1 MGKKSKWII
10 AAAAVL
16 VAGAVI
22 YGSITAGVSAELYKV
37 SRGDINQYFEETAQV
52 KSIDSH
58 TVYIE
63 GAGRITDIRADVGDT
78 VKKDDILLTL
88 DKTDLELQLK
98 AADAGIAASKAQL
111 ESTELGNYANKI
123 KQAEAAVNQA
133 KIMYDSDKRNFENAK
148 GLYESQAL
156 SKDEYEKARDMC
168 DVALAALNTANL
180 QLADIK
186 KGSPDYLKNSYM
198 AQFEQAEIRR
208 DTIVN
213 SIKKQEV
220 RSPADGTIIERL
232 VDENL
237 PAVPQM
243 AAFIIE
249 DTDRLEIEA
258 NVLSDDINKVQIGNE
273 VEISGKPLGDE
284 ILKGRVAKIAPAAKA
299 EMSSLGVSQNRVPVT
314 IEINS
319 DTSLLKPGFSV
330 DAKIIT
336 ANRKDTLIV
345 PDSSVFDYEGKS
357 TIFVVENGKA
367 RLRSVEKGIESD
379 DFIEILGG
387 LKEEELILSK
397 PDNSIKEGMRIK

>member
-1 MGKKSKWII
+1 MLMWEI
-10 AAAAVL
+10 VL
-16 VAGAVI
+16 PHD
-22 YGSITAGVSAELYKV
+22 LYD
-37 SRGDINQYFEETAQV
+37 SLLADI
-52 KSIDSH
+52 S
-58 TVYIE
+58 
-63 GAGRITDIRADVGDT
+63 ADVGDR

-88 DKTDLELQLK
+88 DTTDLEFQLK
-98 AADAGIAASKAQL
+98 AAQAGIAASKAQL
-111 ESTELGNYANKI
+111 ESTELKNYANKI

-198 AQFEQAEIRR
+198 AQFEQAETRR
-208 DTIVN
+208 DTIAN

-284 ILKGRVAKIAPAAKA
+284 ILKGKVTKIAPVAKA
-299 EMSSLGVSQNRVPVT
+299 EMSSLGVSQNRVSVT
-314 IEINS
+314 IEING

-336 ANRKDTLIV
+336 ANRKDILIV

-357 TIFVVENGKA
+357 TIFVVENGKT

-379 DFIEILGG
+379 DLIEILGG
-387 LKEEELILSK
+387 LKEGEMILSK

>member
-1 MGKKSKWII
+1 MKKKLKWII
-10 AAAAVL
+10 AAVAVL
-16 VAGAVI
+16 TAGAVL

-37 SRGDINQYFEETAQV
+37 GNGDINQYLEETAQV
-52 KSIDSH
+52 KSIDSY

-63 GAGRITDIRADVGDT
+63 GAGRITDIRADVGDR

-98 AADAGIAASKAQL
+98 AAQAGIAASKAQL
-111 ESTELGNYANKI
+111 ESTELKNYANKI
-123 KQAEAAVNQA
+123 EQAEAAVNQA
-133 KIMYDSDKRNFENAK
+133 KILYDSDKRNFENAK
-148 GLYESQAL
+148 DLYESQAL

-168 DVALAALNTANL
+168 DVALAALDTASL

-186 KGSPDYLKNSYM
+186 KGAPDYLKNSYM
-198 AQFEQAEIRR
+198 AQFEQAEISR

-232 VDENL
+232 VDENI

-258 NVLSDDINKVQIGNE
+258 NVLSDDINKVQIGDE
-273 VEISGKPLGDE
+273 VEISGKPLDDE
-284 ILKGRVAKIAPAAKA
+284 ILMGKVTKIAPAAKA
-299 EMSSLGVSQNRVPVT
+299 EMSTLGVSQNRVPVT
-314 IEINS
+314 IEING

-336 ANRKDTLIV
+336 ANRKNILMV

-357 TIFVVENGKA
+357 TIFVVENGKT
-367 RLRSVEKGIESD
+367 RLRIVEKGIESD
-379 DFIEILGG
+379 DYIEIISG
-387 LKEEELILSK
+387 LKEGEMILSK